1 MLEADRD
8 LFARPLVVAQTR
20 EMDLREV
27 FKYFLWLAKCSIN
40 LYLCSTK
47 YIFIQQFTVIFNI
60 LYLCSTMRI
69 LFSYSTKL
77 FSFNNNNYL
86 TSIAIFILLNKINC
100 STSVQTF
107 HSTKIIIQLLPYR
120 KFSSICE
127 PRYDKFHCPE
137 HRSIF
142 SRHSHLGSF
151 FFVFFSHG
159 KKEACRCNKSSVA
172 L

>member
-1 MLEADRD
+1 MTNDVACTDRAGSRDEPRDFYLCNPFVSYVVLVLGLLFWRWKCNMVSQMLQNSTTCI
-8 LFARPLVVAQTR
+8 FI
-20 EMDLREV
+20 
-27 FKYFLWLAKCSIN
+27 FNN

-77 FSFNNNNYL
+77 FSFNNNIYS

-107 HSTKIIIQLLPYR
+107 YSTTIIIQLLPC
-120 KFSSICE
+120 IV
-127 PRYDKFHCPE
+127 
-137 HRSIF
+137 I
-142 SRHSHLGSF
+142 
-151 FFVFFSHG
+151 
-159 KKEACRCNKSSVA
+159 
-172 L
+172 